1 MSTNSYNLP
10 ATEKRIVNSASLKEQ
25 IIAFVEETQKE
36 KPFLPVGVN
45 IPEYIT
51 KLFAKAVIIPF
62 LERGCIK
69 GVIAFYCN
77 DLESK
82 RAFFSLLA
90 VAADQRR
97 RGVGYFLM
105 ETAFRFSKLNGC
117 NVVEADVYKDNV
129 ESFKMCEK
137 LGFTIREDKGLFY
150 VLKKVLDEVRM

>member
-1 MSTNSYNLP
+1 MNTSYYDP
-10 ATEKRIVNSASLKEQ
+10 TAMEKPIASQAVLKEQ
-25 IIAFVEETQKE
+25 IIAFVEETQKD
-36 KPFLPVGVN
+36 KPFLPAGVD
-45 IPEYIT
+45 IPQYIG
-51 KLFAKAVIIPF
+51 KLFTNAIIFPF
-62 LERGCIK
+62 IERGCIK

-77 DLESK
+77 DLENK

-117 NVVEADVYKDNV
+117 NIVEADVYKDNI

-137 LGFTIREDKGLFY
+137 LGFTIGEDKGRFY
-150 VLKKVLDEVRM
+150 ILRKILE

>member
-1 MSTNSYNLP
+1 MRTGFYENKEAGYTTLAST
-10 ATEKRIVNSASLKEQ
+10 AMKEE
-25 IIAFVEETQKE
+25 IFSFVAETQRE
-36 KPFLPVGVN
+36 KPFLPAG
-45 IPEYIT
+45 IDLPAYIN
-51 KLFAKAVIIPF
+51 KLFAHAIIIPF

-77 DLESK
+77 DLENK
-82 RAFFSLLA
+82 RAFFSMLA

-117 NVVEADVYKDNV
+117 NVVEADVYKDNI

-137 LGFTIREDKGLFY
+137 LGFTIKADRGDFY
-150 VLKKVLDEVRM
+150 VLRKELE

>member
-1 MSTNSYNLP
+1 MSTNYYNSQ
-10 ATEKRIVNSASLKEQ
+10 AIEKGLVNNASLKEQ
-25 IIAFVEETQKE
+25 ITDFVEETQKE
-36 KPFLPVGVN
+36 KPFLPAGVN
-45 IPEYIT
+45 IPDYID

-62 LERGCIK
+62 IERGCIK
-69 GVIAFYCN
+69 AVIAFYCN
-77 DLESK
+77 DLENK

-117 NVVEADVYKDNV
+117 NVVEADVYKDNI
-129 ESFKMCEK
+129 ESYKMCEK
-137 LGFTIREDKGLFY
+137 LGFTIREDKGPFY